1 MTREELIEEIA
12 AAIFGVAEHR
22 AEARA
27 ALAVMELGTQVGY
40 AKDDVLG
47 RVPVTQNSRTM
58 PRVLACGES
67 GEWRNMTQE
76 QRAKAIAEHG
86 PEGRRKLANLAAY
99 AMIAAANEMDE
110 LAHIMRE
117 LTRDTEVTA

>member
-1 MTREELIEEIA
+1 MTSI
-12 AAIFGVAEHR
+12 
-22 AEARA
+22 
-27 ALAVMELGTQVGY
+27 
-40 AKDDVLG
+40 G
-47 RVPVTQNSRTM
+47 R
-58 PRVLACGES
+58 L
-67 GEWRNMTQE
+67 RNMTQE

-117 LTRDTEVTA
+117 LTRDTEGPA